1 MERVKFEMRKPV
13 VATVAVSLAVTGIA
27 LAAPAAAAPSGQTAR
42 LTIQLES
49 EGYKVIPTR
58 VGSGSIDK
66 CTVSAVRP
74 GRPITDLTAA
84 PRGNT
89 IEVVR
94 YTTVYVDLAC
104 G

>member
-1 MERVKFEMRKPV
+1 MRKPV
-13 VATVAVSLAVTGIA
+13 VATVAVSLAATGLA
-27 LAAPAAAAPSGQTAR
+27 LAAPASAAPSGQTAR
-42 LTIQLES
+42 QTIQQLES
-49 EGYKVIPTR
+49 EGYKVIQTK
-58 VGSGSIDK
+58 VGSGSIDN

-89 IEVVR
+89 VEVVR